1 MKMIEDNKALVEE
14 YLVVFS
20 TILRSANK
28 FLFDSEIEEK
38 SIVVLRMIYAR
49 MLAVQKLLDGVKF
62 NYVEEK
68 AEEAIVEP
76 TSLFVLVRN
85 ILELFYV
92 YEYVFLLPDSQEK
105 KEFAYW
111 LYMYVGLKER
121 LSFKGN
127 TKIVDEKIRNTTI
140 KANEARQ
147 KIEESAY
154 YRGLDIVSKKI
165 IQNRLTKRH
174 AEYRLKFNDNSVEEV
189 GNERACIEVGMSENF
204 FQNTYAYL
212 STHAHPTYLSLVQ
225 FKEAYIGE
233 KPLHDGFAGLAVT
246 FMVTILSLL
255 IDNARKQTLLIKMA
269 YQQLP
274 LETKQKISYYV
285 QMSKWKDNE

>member
-1 MKMIEDNKALVEE
+1 MKTIEDNKALVEE
-14 YLVVFS
+14 YLAVFS
-20 TILRSANK
+20 TILQSANK
-28 FLFDSEIEEK
+28 FLFDTEIEEK
-38 SIVVLRMIYAR
+38 SLVVVRMIYAR
-49 MLAVQKLLDGVKF
+49 MLAVQKLLDGIKF

-246 FMVTILSLL
+246 CLACILSILL
-255 IDNARKQTLLIKMA
+255 EDARQQKPYIEAIYQGLSDEMKARIAYYIK
-269 YQQLP
+269 L
-274 LETKQKISYYV
+274 TRVKVI
-285 QMSKWKDNE
+285 